1 MRGMHLR
8 RRVPECR
15 HGALLAAPL
24 GERIATRARD
34 PPEASSFVTRIGER
48 HEPRGAESDVAALA
62 GDDGS
67 QHPPLCAG
75 LVDEEVEAVAVRVA
89 ARTFEVANA
98 NCVQALV
105 WVRPARFHNPDTP
118 RV

>member
-1 MRGMHLR
+1 MYMIRLTTTGQGNR
-8 RRVPECR
+8 
-15 HGALLAAPL
+15 
-24 GERIATRARD
+24 
-34 PPEASSFVTRIGER
+34 PPEAGPGR
-48 HEPRGAESDVAALA
+48 PRPNGCARYVAEQRPPSLSLDDAAP
-62 GDDGS
+62 D
-67 QHPPLCAG
+67 PPLRAG